1 MAIRKTLGSVRLK
14 LVVQFLVES
23 VVVTLFAFVLAL
35 LLSWFLLPFFNSL
48 SQKQLLMPWN
58 TTWFWLITA
67 GFTFMTG
74 LVAGSYPALY
84 LSGFKPVKIL
94 KGSFKA
100 GNFPFLFR
108 RMLVILQFTV
118 SITLSIGTIV
128 VYRQRQYAKDRPAGY
143 STRGLLTV
151 PINTPEL
158 SNHFGAI
165 RNELISTGVVM
176 NMAES
181 SYPTTHF
188 DSDNDIGWEGGSQ
201 PGAGIQ
207 EC

>member
-1 MAIRKTLGSVRLK
+1 
-14 LVVQFLVES
+14 
-23 VVVTLFAFVLAL
+23 
-35 LLSWFLLPFFNSL
+35 
-48 SQKQLLMPWN
+48 MPWKSA
-58 TTWFWLITA
+58 WFWLIAA

-100 GNFPFLFR
+100 GNFTFLFR
-108 RMLVILQFTV
+108 RVLVILQFTV

-128 VYRQRQYAKDRPAGY
+128 VYRQIQYAKDRPAGY
-143 STRGLLTV
+143 SVRGLLTV
-151 PINTPEL
+151 PINAPEL
-158 SNHFGAI
+158 SNHFGVI
-165 RNELISTGVVM
+165 RNELISTGAVM

-188 DSDNDIGWEGGSQ
+188 DSENGIDWEGRD
-201 PGAGIQ
+201 PNRNRIQ
-207 EC
+207 ECECIAGFWQNYWVEHCKRPGFFKGLWFGFNRCYPE